1 MSFYDIKYTRKI
13 IKKYGGNMNNTDLTF
28 FTNEPERNLYD
39 RFAKILNR
47 NTQFFDVLVGY
58 FRASGFYLLQDAL
71 EKVEKTRILIGIN
84 TDKQIVNMYEEVQG
98 EIKEFSLSNKESI
111 TKYKKSLEIE
121 FEKSADTEKVE
132 NGVNKFVSLIKEGKL
147 EIRIYTKQPIHAKI
161 YVMRDYKDSPD
172 FGRVITG
179 SSNFSQSGLVN
190 NLEFNV
196 ELKNSA
202 DVQFALDKF
211 EELWRESVEI
221 NQECVDTIENKTWIK
236 SDITPYEMYVK
247 FLYEYFKEEI
257 NDDLIDSSKD
267 YSRFYPDGF
276 VPLQYQKDAVIQA
289 KRILEKHNG
298 IFISDVVGLGKTY
311 ICAMLGQELE
321 GRSLFL
327 CPPVLVDYWDRVL
340 SDFGVR
346 GYKVE
351 SEGKLD
357 KIIEEGSE
365 QYRYV
370 FVDESHRFR
379 NAETEQYKQL
389 HEICVGKKVVLISA
403 TPQNNYNTDIANQLY
418 LFQSKNKSTIVNA
431 RNLELFFDT
440 LRKKVRVFEKDTE
453 EYKQAIRETSE
464 EIRDKVLREVMI
476 RRTRTEIQKTYA
488 EDLKKQGLRFP
499 KVSDP
504 KKLIYKFSENT
515 EKVFETTIKTITE
528 LNYSRYKPLT
538 YVKESK
544 LQSSQKSLLVGQA
557 NMGGFM
563 KGILI
568 KRLESSKYAFEM
580 TLNRFIDSY
589 NEFISMY
596 RKNGV
601 VWVSKKYNVSELV
614 NNEDFEKLEQAAINE
629 DAFKFKAEDFDKSFI
644 NDLEKDLSLLQNL
657 KDIWNKIKI
666 DDKLEYF
673 INELKVNKN
682 LKNDKIIIFT
692 ESKETAEYLTRSIQD
707 RLNEKVILF
716 SGSMPDSIR
725 SLIRAN
731 FDPTYNR
738 YRQKN
743 EYRILV
749 TTDVLAEG
757 MNLHRSNVIINYDLP
772 WNPTK
777 IMQRVGRINR
787 VGTEHDAIYVY
798 NFFPT
803 SKSNEQMSL
812 EENIITKMQ
821 MFYDIL
827 GEDSKF
833 LTEDEEVS
841 THELFRRMTTIV
853 DDEDD
858 KINSE
863 LSYLKEIR
871 TIRDKDKELFEKI
884 RNYPKKIK
892 IGRKK
897 EDLEGLITFFR
908 KGYLKK
914 FYISNT
920 EETKE
925 VTFEQAIEYVKATKS
940 EQSKKVRSD
949 YYDLLKNNKLAFEI
963 SEKEEID
970 NDILSVNKKGTSNA
984 KNIIKILKE
993 CLKLDYKFTDIEIDK
1008 INKTITL
1015 LENGELPVRIVK
1027 DANKEIKKITGIN
1040 DIIKFYKEL
1049 EKMIP
1054 KVYYEQET
1062 KVETNIKKSSNKEK
1076 EIILS
1081 EYVF

>member
-1 MSFYDIKYTRKI
+1 
-13 IKKYGGNMNNTDLTF
+13 MNNNDLTF

-39 RFAKILNR
+39 RFSKILSR

-71 EKVEKTRILIGIN
+71 KNVEKTRILIGIN
-84 TDKQIVNMYEEVQG
+84 TDKQIVDMYEEAQG
-98 EIKEFSLSNKESI
+98 EIKEFNLSNKESI
-111 TKYKKSLEIE
+111 EEYKKSLELE
-121 FEKSADTEKVE
+121 FEKSDDTENVE
-132 NGVNKFVSLIKEGKL
+132 NGVNKFMSLLKEGKL
-147 EIRIYTKQPIHAKI
+147 EIRIYTKQQIHAKI
-161 YVMRDYKDSPD
+161 YIMRDYEDSPD

-211 EELWRESVEI
+211 EELWKESVEV
-221 NQECVDTIENKTWIK
+221 NQECINTIENKTWIK

-257 NDDLIDSSKD
+257 NDDLIDASKD
-267 YSRFYPDGF
+267 YTKYYPDGF
-276 VPLQYQKDAVIQA
+276 VPLQYQRDAVIQA
-289 KRILEKHNG
+289 KRIIEKHNG

-357 KIIEEGSE
+357 KIIEEGSG
-365 QYRYV
+365 QYKYV

-389 HEICVGKKVVLISA
+389 HEICVGKKVILISA

-440 LRKKVRVFEKDTE
+440 LRRKVKQYDKDTE

-476 RRTRTEIQKTYA
+476 RRTRTEIQKNYT
-488 EDLKKQGLRFP
+488 EDLKKQGLKFP
-499 KVSDP
+499 KVSNP
-504 KKLIYKFSENT
+504 QKLIYKFSEET
-515 EKVFETTIKTITE
+515 EKVFESTIKSITE
-528 LNYSRYKPLT
+528 LNYSRYRPLT
-538 YVKESK
+538 YVKEGK
-544 LQSSQKSLLVGQA
+544 LTATQKTLLTGQM

-563 KGILI
+563 KGILV

-580 TLNRFIDSY
+580 TLKRFIDSY
-589 NEFISMY
+589 NEFINMY
-596 RKNGV
+596 RENGV
-601 VWVSKKYNVSELV
+601 VWVSKKYNVSELLD
-614 NNEDFEKLEQAAINE
+614 NEEFEKLEQAAINE
-629 DAFKFKAEDFDKSFI
+629 EAFKFSAEDFDKNFI
-644 NDLEKDLSLLQNL
+644 IDLEKDLSILENL
-657 KDIWNKIKI
+657 KNIWNAIEL

-673 INELKVNKN
+673 IQELKNNKN
-682 LKNDKIIIFT
+682 LKHNKLIVFT
-692 ESKETAEYLTRSIQD
+692 ESKETAEYISRNIQE

-725 SLIRAN
+725 KSIRAN
-731 FDPTYNR
+731 FDPTYR
-738 YRQKN
+738 KERQEN

-787 VGTEHDAIYVY
+787 VGTEHDEIYVY

-803 SKSNEQMSL
+803 SESNEQMSL
-812 EENIITKMQ
+812 EENIITKIQ
-821 MFYDIL
+821 MFHDIL

-841 THELFRRMTTIV
+841 THELFRRMTTIAEED
-853 DDEDD
+853 DDE
-858 KINSE
+858 INSE
-863 LSYLKEIR
+863 LSYLKTIR
-871 TIRDKDKELFEKI
+871 DIRDKDKELFEKI
-884 RNYPKKIK
+884 KNYPKKIK
-892 IGRKK
+892 IGRNK
-897 EDLEGLITFFR
+897 DNLGSLLTFFR

-914 FYISNT
+914 FYISNE
-920 EETKE
+920 EETNE
-925 VTFEQAIEYVKATKS
+925 VTFEKAIEYVKATKS
-940 EQSKKVRSD
+940 EQSKKVKSN
-949 YYDLLKNNKLAFEI
+949 YYELLKQNKSAFEI
-963 SEKEEID
+963 SEKEELD

-993 CLKLDYKFTDIEIDK
+993 CLKLDSKFTDIEIEK
-1008 INKTITL
+1008 IHKTISL
-1015 LENGELPVRIVK
+1015 LENGELPIRIVK
-1027 DANKEIKKITGIN
+1027 EANKEIKKITGIN
-1040 DIIKFYKEL
+1040 DIMKFYKQL
-1049 EKMIP
+1049 EIMIP
-1054 KVYYEQET
+1054 KVYYEVET
-1062 KVETNIKKSSNKEK
+1062 KVETNNKKLKKKEK

-1081 EYVF
+1081 EYLF

>member
-1 MSFYDIKYTRKI
+1 MS
-13 IKKYGGNMNNTDLTF
+13 NNDLTF

-39 RFAKILNR
+39 RFSKILNR

-58 FRASGFYLLQDAL
+58 FRASGFYLMQDAL
-71 EKVEKTRILIGIN
+71 DKVEKTRILIGIN
-84 TDKQIVNMYEEVQG
+84 TDKQIVDMFEEAQG

-111 TKYKKSLEIE
+111 TEYKKELEKE
-121 FEKSADTEKVE
+121 FEKSEDTENVE
-132 NGVNKFVSLIKEGKL
+132 NGVNKFISLLKEGKL

-161 YVMRDYKDSPD
+161 YIMRDFKDSAD

-202 DVQFALDKF
+202 DVQFALEKF
-211 EELWRESVEI
+211 EELWEESVEV
-221 NQECVDTIENKTWIK
+221 NQECVDTIENKTWVK

-267 YSRFYPDGF
+267 SSRYYPDGF

-311 ICAMLGQELE
+311 ICAMLAQELE
-321 GRSLFL
+321 HKKLIL
-327 CPPVLVDYWDRVL
+327 CPPVLVDYWENVMFN
-340 SDFGVR
+340 FGVR
-346 GYKVE
+346 GVKVE
-351 SEGKLD
+351 SVGKLD
-357 KIIEEGSE
+357 KIIEDGTE
-365 QYRYV
+365 QYGYV

-379 NAETEQYKQL
+379 NAETEQYRQL
-389 HEICVGKKVVLISA
+389 HEICVGKKVILISA

-431 RNLELFFDT
+431 RNLELFFDN
-440 LRKKVRVFEKDTE
+440 LRKKVRTYEKDTE

-476 RRTRTEIQKTYA
+476 RRTRTEIQNTYA
-488 EDLKKQGLRFP
+488 DDLKKQGLKFP

-504 KKLIYKFSENT
+504 IKLIYEFSENA
-515 EKVFETTIKTITE
+515 EEVFETTIQKITE

-538 YVKESK
+538 YVKDNK
-544 LQSSQKSLLVGQA
+544 LQSSQRSLLVGQT

-563 KGILI
+563 KGILV

-589 NEFISMY
+589 NEFIKMY
-596 RKNGV
+596 KENGV
-601 VWVSKKYNVSELV
+601 VWISKKLNVAELLD
-614 NNEDFEKLEQAAINE
+614 NDDTEKLEQAVKNE
-629 DAFKFKAEDFDKSFI
+629 DAFKFNAEDFNKDFI
-644 NDLEKDLSLLQNL
+644 IDLEKDLAILQNL
-657 KDIWNKIKI
+657 KYIWDTVQT

-673 INELKVNKN
+673 IDELKNNKD
-682 LKNDKIIIFT
+682 LKHNKLIIFT
-692 ESKETAEYLTRSIQD
+692 ESKETAEYLTRSIEN
-707 RLNEKVILF
+707 RLNEKVIVF

-725 SLIRAN
+725 TSIRAN
-731 FDPTYNR
+731 FDPNYNKEK
-738 YRQKN
+738 QKN
-743 EYRILV
+743 DYRILV

-777 IMQRVGRINR
+777 VMQRVGRINR
-787 VGTEHDAIYVY
+787 VGTTHNEIFVY

-821 MFYDIL
+821 MFHDIL

-833 LTEDEEVS
+833 LTDDEEVS
-841 THELFRRMTTIV
+841 THELFKRMTTII
-853 DDEDD
+853 DDEDEE
-858 KINSE
+858 ISSE
-863 LSYLKEIR
+863 LSYLKAIR
-871 TIRDKDKELFEKI
+871 DIRDKDKELFEKI
-884 RNYPKKIK
+884 KNYPKKIK
-892 IGRKK
+892 IGRRK
-897 EDLEGLITFFR
+897 DNIDGLVTFFR

-914 FYISNT
+914 FYISSSGD
-920 EETKE
+920 TKE
-925 VTFEQAIEYVKATKS
+925 ITFEQAIDYIKATKS
-940 EQSKKVRSD
+940 EQGKKIKSD
-949 YYDLLKNNKLAFEI
+949 YYDLLKANKLAFEE
-963 SEKEEID
+963 SEKEENSNEITA
-970 NDILSVNKKGTSNA
+970 VNKKGTSNA
-984 KNIIKILKE
+984 KNIIKVLKE
-993 CLKLDYKFTDIEIDK
+993 CLKMETSFTDIEVDN
-1008 INKTITL
+1008 INKIINL

-1027 DANKEIKKITGIN
+1027 DGNKAIKKITGVN

-1049 EKMIP
+1049 ELMIP
-1054 KVYYEQET
+1054 KVYLEQET
-1062 KVETNIKKSSNKEK
+1062 KVEANKKKISKNER

-1081 EYVF
+1081 EYIF

>member
-1 MSFYDIKYTRKI
+1 MS
-13 IKKYGGNMNNTDLTF
+13 NNDLTF

-39 RFAKILNR
+39 RFGKILNK

-58 FRASGFYLLQDAL
+58 FRASGFYLMQDAL
-71 EKVEKTRILIGIN
+71 DKVEKTRILIGIN
-84 TDKQIVNMYEEVQG
+84 TDKQIVDMFEEAQG

-111 TKYKKSLEIE
+111 TEYKKELEKE
-121 FEKSADTEKVE
+121 FEKSEDTENVE
-132 NGVNKFVSLIKEGKL
+132 NGVNKFISLLKEGKL

-161 YVMRDYKDSPD
+161 YIMRDFKDSAD

-202 DVQFALDKF
+202 DVQFALEKF
-211 EELWRESVEI
+211 EELWKESVEV
-221 NQECVDTIENKTWIK
+221 NQECVDTIENKTWVK

-267 YSRFYPDGF
+267 SSRYYPDGF

-311 ICAMLGQELE
+311 ICAMLAQELE
-321 GRSLFL
+321 HKKLIL
-327 CPPVLVDYWDRVL
+327 CPPVLVDYWENVMFN
-340 SDFGVR
+340 FGVR
-346 GYKVE
+346 GVKVE
-351 SEGKLD
+351 SVGKLD
-357 KIIEEGSE
+357 KIIEDGTE
-365 QYRYV
+365 QYGYV

-379 NAETEQYKQL
+379 NAETEQYRQL
-389 HEICVGKKVVLISA
+389 HEICVGKKVILISA

-431 RNLELFFDT
+431 RNLELFFDN
-440 LRKKVRVFEKDTE
+440 LRKKVRTYEKDTE

-476 RRTRTEIQKTYA
+476 RRTRTEIQNTYA
-488 EDLKKQGLRFP
+488 DDLKKQGLKFP

-504 KKLIYKFSENT
+504 IKLIYEFSENA
-515 EKVFETTIKTITE
+515 EEVFETTIQKITE

-538 YVKESK
+538 YVKDNK
-544 LQSSQKSLLVGQA
+544 LQSSQRSLLVGQT

-563 KGILI
+563 KGILV

-589 NEFISMY
+589 NEFIKMY
-596 RKNGV
+596 KENGV
-601 VWVSKKYNVSELV
+601 VWISKKLNVAELLD
-614 NNEDFEKLEQAAINE
+614 NDDTEKLEQAVKNE
-629 DAFKFKAEDFDKSFI
+629 DAFKFNAEDFNKDFI
-644 NDLEKDLSLLQNL
+644 IDLEKDLAILQNL
-657 KDIWNKIKI
+657 KYIWDTVQT

-673 INELKVNKN
+673 IEELKNNKD
-682 LKNDKIIIFT
+682 LKHNKLIIFT
-692 ESKETAEYLTRSIQD
+692 ESKETAEYLTKSIES
-707 RLNEKVILF
+707 RLNEKVIVF

-725 SLIRAN
+725 TSIRAN
-731 FDPTYNR
+731 FDPNYNKEK
-738 YRQKN
+738 QKN
-743 EYRILV
+743 DYRILV

-787 VGTEHDAIYVY
+787 VGTAHNKIFVY

-821 MFYDIL
+821 MFHDIL

-833 LTEDEEVS
+833 LTDDEEVS
-841 THELFRRMTTIV
+841 THELFKRMTTII
-853 DDEDD
+853 DDEDEE
-858 KINSE
+858 ISSE
-863 LSYLKEIR
+863 LSYLKAIR
-871 TIRDKDKELFEKI
+871 DIRDKDKELFEKI
-884 RNYPKKIK
+884 KNYPKKIK
-892 IGRKK
+892 IGRTK
-897 EDLEGLITFFR
+897 ENVDGLITFFR

-914 FYISNT
+914 FYIST
-920 EETKE
+920 SEETKE
-925 VTFEQAIEYVKATKS
+925 ITFEQAIDYVKTVKS
-940 EQSKKVRSD
+940 EQGKKVKSD
-949 YYDLLKNNKLAFEI
+949 YYNLLKANKLAFDE
-963 SEKEEID
+963 SQKED
-970 NDILSVNKKGTSNA
+970 NNNEVTSINKKGSSNA
-984 KNIIKILKE
+984 KNIIKVLKE
-993 CLKLDYKFTDIEIDK
+993 CLKMETNFTDIELDN
-1008 INKTITL
+1008 INKIINL

-1027 DANKEIKKITGIN
+1027 DGNKAIKKITGVT

-1049 EKMIP
+1049 ELMIP
-1054 KVYYEQET
+1054 KVYIEQET
-1062 KVETNIKKSSNKEK
+1062 KVEANNKKISKNER

-1081 EYVF
+1081 EYIF

>member
-1 MSFYDIKYTRKI
+1 
-13 IKKYGGNMNNTDLTF
+13 MNNNDLTF

-39 RFAKILNR
+39 RFSKILSR

-71 EKVEKTRILIGIN
+71 KNVEKTRILIGIN
-84 TDKQIVNMYEEVQG
+84 TDKQIVDMYEEAQG
-98 EIKEFSLSNKESI
+98 EIKEFNLSNKESI
-111 TKYKKSLEIE
+111 EEYKKSLELE
-121 FEKSADTEKVE
+121 FEKSDDTENVE
-132 NGVNKFVSLIKEGKL
+132 NGVNKFMSLLKEGKL
-147 EIRIYTKQPIHAKI
+147 EIRIYTKQQIHAKI
-161 YVMRDYKDSPD
+161 YIMRDYEDSPD

-211 EELWRESVEI
+211 EELWKESVEV
-221 NQECVDTIENKTWIK
+221 NQECINTIENKTWIK

-257 NDDLIDSSKD
+257 NDDLIDASKD
-267 YSRFYPDGF
+267 YTKYYPDGF
-276 VPLQYQKDAVIQA
+276 VPLQYQRDAVIQA
-289 KRILEKHNG
+289 KRIIEKHNG

-357 KIIEEGSE
+357 KIIEEGSG
-365 QYRYV
+365 QYKYV

-389 HEICVGKKVVLISA
+389 HEICVGKKVILISA

-440 LRKKVRVFEKDTE
+440 LRRKVKQYDKDTD

-476 RRTRTEIQKTYA
+476 RRTRTEIQKNYT
-488 EDLKKQGLRFP
+488 EDLKKQGLKFP
-499 KVSDP
+499 KVSNP
-504 KKLIYKFSENT
+504 QKLIYKFSEET
-515 EKVFETTIKTITE
+515 EKVFESTIKSITE
-528 LNYSRYKPLT
+528 LNYSRYRPLT
-538 YVKESK
+538 YVKEGK
-544 LQSSQKSLLVGQA
+544 LTATQKTLLTGQM

-563 KGILI
+563 KGILV

-580 TLNRFIDSY
+580 TLKRFIDSY
-589 NEFISMY
+589 NEFINMY
-596 RKNGV
+596 RENGV
-601 VWVSKKYNVSELV
+601 VWVSKKYNVSELLD
-614 NNEDFEKLEQAAINE
+614 NEEFEKLEQAAINE
-629 DAFKFKAEDFDKSFI
+629 EAFKFSTEDFDKNFI
-644 NDLEKDLSLLQNL
+644 IDLEKDLSILENL
-657 KDIWNKIKI
+657 KNIWNAIEL

-673 INELKVNKN
+673 IQELKNNKN
-682 LKNDKIIIFT
+682 LKHNKLIVFT
-692 ESKETAEYLTRSIQD
+692 ESKETAEYISRNIQE

-725 SLIRAN
+725 KSIRAN
-731 FDPTYNR
+731 FDPTYR
-738 YRQKN
+738 KERQEN
-743 EYRILV
+743 EYRVLV

-787 VGTEHDAIYVY
+787 VGTEHDEIYVY

-803 SKSNEQMSL
+803 SESNEQMSL
-812 EENIITKMQ
+812 EENIITKIQ
-821 MFYDIL
+821 MFHDIL

-841 THELFRRMTTIV
+841 THELFRRMTTIAEED
-853 DDEDD
+853 DDE
-858 KINSE
+858 INSE
-863 LSYLKEIR
+863 LSYLKTIR
-871 TIRDKDKELFEKI
+871 DIRDKDKELFEKI
-884 RNYPKKIK
+884 KNYPKKIK
-892 IGRKK
+892 IGRNK
-897 EDLEGLITFFR
+897 DNLGSLLTFFR

-914 FYISNT
+914 FYISNE
-920 EETKE
+920 EETNE
-925 VTFEQAIEYVKATKS
+925 VTFEKAIEYVKATKS
-940 EQSKKVRSD
+940 EQSKKVKSN
-949 YYDLLKNNKLAFEI
+949 YYELLKQNKSAFEI
-963 SEKEEID
+963 SEKEELD

-993 CLKLDYKFTDIEIDK
+993 CLKLDSKFTDIEIEK
-1008 INKTITL
+1008 IHKTISL
-1015 LENGELPVRIVK
+1015 LENGELPIRIVK
-1027 DANKEIKKITGIN
+1027 EANKEIKKITGIN
-1040 DIIKFYKEL
+1040 DIMKFYKQL
-1049 EKMIP
+1049 EIMIP
-1054 KVYYEQET
+1054 KVYYEVET
-1062 KVETNIKKSSNKEK
+1062 KVETNNKKLKKKEK

-1081 EYVF
+1081 EYLF

>member
-1 MSFYDIKYTRKI
+1 MS
-13 IKKYGGNMNNTDLTF
+13 NNDLTF

-39 RFAKILNR
+39 RFGKILNK

-58 FRASGFYLLQDAL
+58 FRASGFYLMQDAL
-71 EKVEKTRILIGIN
+71 DKVEKTRILIGIN
-84 TDKQIVNMYEEVQG
+84 TDKQIVDMFEEAQG

-111 TKYKKSLEIE
+111 TEYKKELEKE
-121 FEKSADTEKVE
+121 FEKSEDTENVE
-132 NGVNKFVSLIKEGKL
+132 NGVNKFISLLKEGKL

-161 YVMRDYKDSPD
+161 YIMRDFKDSPD

-202 DVQFALDKF
+202 DVQFALEKF
-211 EELWRESVEI
+211 EDLWKESVEV
-221 NQECVDTIENKTWIK
+221 NQECVDTIENKTWVK

-257 NDDLIDSSKD
+257 NDDLIDDTKNSSK
-267 YSRFYPDGF
+267 YYPDGF

-311 ICAMLGQELE
+311 ICAMLAQELDHKK
-321 GRSLFL
+321 LIL
-327 CPPVLVDYWDRVL
+327 CPPVLVDYWENVMFN
-340 SDFGVR
+340 FGVR
-346 GYKVE
+346 GVKVE
-351 SEGKLD
+351 SVGKLD
-357 KIIEEGSE
+357 KIIENGTE
-365 QYRYV
+365 QYAYV

-379 NAETEQYKQL
+379 NAETEQYRQL
-389 HEICVGKKVVLISA
+389 HEICVGKKVILISA

-440 LRKKVRVFEKDTE
+440 LRKKVRLYEKDTE

-464 EIRDKVLREVMI
+464 EIRDRVLREIMI

-488 EDLKKQGLRFP
+488 DDLKKQGLKFP

-504 KKLIYKFSENT
+504 IKLIYEFSENA
-515 EKVFETTIKTITE
+515 EEVFETTIQKITE

-538 YVKESK
+538 YVKEGK
-544 LQSSQKSLLVGQA
+544 LQSSQRSLLTGQT

-563 KGILI
+563 KGILV

-589 NEFISMY
+589 NEFIKMY
-596 RKNGV
+596 KENGV
-601 VWVSKKYNVSELV
+601 VWISKKLNVAELLD
-614 NNEDFEKLEQAAINE
+614 NDDTEKLEQAVKNE
-629 DAFKFKAEDFDKSFI
+629 DAFKFNAEDFNKDFI
-644 NDLEKDLSLLQNL
+644 IDLEKDLAILQNL
-657 KDIWNKIKI
+657 KYIWDTVET

-673 INELKVNKN
+673 IDELKNNKD
-682 LKNDKIIIFT
+682 LKHNKLIIFT
-692 ESKETAEYLTRSIQD
+692 ESKETAEYLSKNIED
-707 RLNEKVILF
+707 RLDEKVIVF

-725 SLIRAN
+725 TSIRAN
-731 FDPTYNR
+731 FDPNYNKDK
-738 YRQKN
+738 QKN
-743 EYRILV
+743 DYRILV

-787 VGTEHDAIYVY
+787 VGTAHNEIYVY

-821 MFYDIL
+821 MFHDML

-833 LTEDEEVS
+833 LTDDEEVS
-841 THELFRRMTTIV
+841 THELFRRMTTII
-853 DDEDD
+853 DDEDEE
-858 KINSE
+858 ISSE
-863 LSYLKEIR
+863 LSYLK
-871 TIRDKDKELFEKI
+871 TIRDIRDNDKELFEKI
-884 RNYPKKIK
+884 KNYPKKIK

-897 EDLEGLITFFR
+897 DDINGLVTFFR

-914 FYISNT
+914 FYISKDKDTN
-920 EETKE
+920 EI
-925 VTFEQAIEYVKATKS
+925 TFEQAIEFVKATKS
-940 EQSKKVRSD
+940 EQGKKVKSD
-949 YYDLLKNNKLAFEI
+949 YYDLLKANKAAFEE
-963 SEKEEID
+963 SEKEDNNNEITA
-970 NDILSVNKKGTSNA
+970 VNKKGSSNA
-984 KNIIKILKE
+984 KNIIKVLKE
-993 CLKLDYKFTDIEIDK
+993 CLKMESSFTDIEVDN
-1008 INKTITL
+1008 INKIINL

-1027 DANKEIKKITGIN
+1027 DGNKAIKKITGVK

-1049 EKMIP
+1049 ELMIP
-1054 KVYYEQET
+1054 RVYLEQET
-1062 KVETNIKKSSNKEK
+1062 KVEVNNKKISKNER

-1081 EYVF
+1081 EYIF

>member
-1 MSFYDIKYTRKI
+1 MS
-13 IKKYGGNMNNTDLTF
+13 NNDLTF
-28 FTNEPERNLYD
+28 FTNEPERNLYE
-39 RFAKILNR
+39 RFNKILNR

-58 FRASGFYLLQDAL
+58 FRASGFYLMQDAL

-84 TDKQIVNMYEEVQG
+84 TDKKIVDMFEATQD
-98 EIKEFSLSNKESI
+98 EIKQLSLSNKESI
-111 TKYKKSLEIE
+111 SEYKKELEKE
-121 FEKSADTEKVE
+121 FEKSEDTEEVE
-132 NGVNKFVSLIKEGKL
+132 NGVNKFVSLLKDGKL

-161 YVMRDYKDSPD
+161 YIMRDFKDSPD
-172 FGRVITG
+172 LGRVITG
-179 SSNFSQSGLVN
+179 SSNFSQAGLVN

-202 DVQFALDKF
+202 DVQFALEKF
-211 EELWRESVEI
+211 EELWKESVEI

-236 SDITPYEMYVK
+236 SDITPYELYVK

-257 NDDLIDSSKD
+257 NDDLIDSTKDSSK
-267 YSRFYPDGF
+267 FYPDGF
-276 VPLQYQKDAVIQA
+276 VPLQYQRDAVIQA

-298 IFISDVVGLGKTY
+298 VFISDVVGLGKTY
-311 ICAMLGQELE
+311 MCAMLAQELD

-327 CPPVLVDYWDRVL
+327 CPPVLIDYWDRVL

-379 NAETEQYKQL
+379 NAETEQYRQL
-389 HEICVGKKVVLISA
+389 HEICVGKRVILISA
-403 TPQNNYNTDIANQLY
+403 TPQNNYTTDIANQLY
-418 LFQSKNKSTIVNA
+418 LFQSKNRSTIVNT

-440 LRKKVRVFEKDTE
+440 LRKKVRSCEKDSD
-453 EYKQAIRETSE
+453 EYKKAVRYASE

-488 EDLKKQGLRFP
+488 DDLKKQGLEFP

-504 KKLIYKFSENT
+504 IKLIYEFSENT
-515 EKVFETTIKTITE
+515 ESVFEETIQKITE

-538 YVKESK
+538 YVKENK
-544 LQSSQKSLLVGQA
+544 LKSSEKSLLVGQA

-563 KGILI
+563 KGILV

-580 TLNRFIDSY
+580 TLSRFIDSY
-589 NEFISMY
+589 NEFIRMY
-596 RKNGV
+596 KEKGV
-601 VWVSKKYNVSELV
+601 VWISKKLNIIELLD
-614 NNEDFEKLEQAAINE
+614 NEEFEKLDRALKNE
-629 DAFKFKAEDFDKSFI
+629 DVFKFKAEDFNNEFI
-644 NDLEKDLSLLQNL
+644 IDLEKDLKILQNL
-657 KDIWNKIKI
+657 KDIWKTIEI

-673 INELKVNKN
+673 LKELKNNKN
-682 LKNDKIIIFT
+682 LKNNKLIIFT
-692 ESKETAEYLTRSIQD
+692 ESKETAEYLTDSIQR
-707 RLNEKVILF
+707 RLNEKVLMFNGTI
-716 SGSMPDSIR
+716 PDSVR
-725 SLIRAN
+725 NSIRAN
-731 FDPTYNR
+731 FDQNYNKDI
-738 YRQKN
+738 QKN

-787 VGTEHDAIYVY
+787 VGTKHSEIFVY

-812 EENIITKMQ
+812 EENIINKMQ
-821 MFYDIL
+821 MFHDIL

-833 LTEDEEVS
+833 LTENEEVS
-841 THELFRRMTTIV
+841 THELFKRMTTINNDDDGEV
-853 DDEDD
+853 D
-858 KINSE
+858 SE
-863 LSYLKEIR
+863 LSYLKIIR
-871 TIRDKDKELFEKI
+871 DIRDKNRELFDKI
-884 RNYPKKIK
+884 KNYPKKIK

-897 EDLEGLITFFR
+897 ENINGLITFFR

-914 FYISNT
+914 FYIANSDG
-920 EETKE
+920 TKE
-925 VTFEQAIEYVKATKS
+925 ITFEQAIEYIEATKS
-940 EQSKKVRSD
+940 DQSKKVKSD
-949 YYDLLKNNKLAFEI
+949 YYNLLQLNKAAFEKA
-963 SEKEEID
+963 EKEENSSEVI
-970 NDILSVNKKGTSNA
+970 SVNKKGTSNA
-984 KNIIKILKE
+984 KNIIKVLKE
-993 CLKLDYKFTDIEIDK
+993 CLKMDYKFTDMEIDN
-1008 INKTITL
+1008 INRIINL
-1015 LENGELPVRIVK
+1015 LENGELPIKIVK
-1027 DANKEIKKITGIN
+1027 EGNKAIKKIKGIN
-1040 DIIKFYKEL
+1040 DIAKFYKEL
-1049 EKMIP
+1049 EIMIP
-1054 KVYYEQET
+1054 KVYLEQET
-1062 KVETNIKKSSNKEK
+1062 KVEINKKKASKNEK

-1081 EYVF
+1081 EYIF

>member
-1 MSFYDIKYTRKI
+1 
-13 IKKYGGNMNNTDLTF
+13 MNNNDLTF

-39 RFAKILNR
+39 RFSKILSR

-71 EKVEKTRILIGIN
+71 KNVEKTRILIGIN
-84 TDKQIVNMYEEVQG
+84 TDKQIVDMYEEAQG
-98 EIKEFSLSNKESI
+98 EIKEFNLSNKESI
-111 TKYKKSLEIE
+111 EEYKKSLELE
-121 FEKSADTEKVE
+121 FEKSDDTENVE
-132 NGVNKFVSLIKEGKL
+132 NGVNKFMSLLKEGKL
-147 EIRIYTKQPIHAKI
+147 EIRIYTKQQIHAKI
-161 YVMRDYKDSPD
+161 YIMRDYEDSPD

-211 EELWRESVEI
+211 EELWKESVEV
-221 NQECVDTIENKTWIK
+221 NQECINTIENKTWIK

-257 NDDLIDSSKD
+257 NDDLIDASKD
-267 YSRFYPDGF
+267 YTKYYPDGF
-276 VPLQYQKDAVIQA
+276 VPLQYQRDAVIQA
-289 KRILEKHNG
+289 KRIIEKHNG

-357 KIIEEGSE
+357 KIIEEGSG
-365 QYRYV
+365 QYKYV

-389 HEICVGKKVVLISA
+389 HEICVGKKVILISA

-440 LRKKVRVFEKDTE
+440 LRRKVKQYDKDTD

-476 RRTRTEIQKTYA
+476 RRTRTEIQKNYT
-488 EDLKKQGLRFP
+488 EDLKKQGLKFP
-499 KVSDP
+499 KVSNP
-504 KKLIYKFSENT
+504 QKLIYKFSEET
-515 EKVFETTIKTITE
+515 EKVFESTIKSITE
-528 LNYSRYKPLT
+528 LNYSRYRPLT
-538 YVKESK
+538 YVKEGK
-544 LQSSQKSLLVGQA
+544 LTATQKTLLTGQM

-563 KGILI
+563 KGILV

-580 TLNRFIDSY
+580 TLKRFIDSY
-589 NEFISMY
+589 NEFINMY
-596 RKNGV
+596 RENGV
-601 VWVSKKYNVSELV
+601 VWVSKKYNVSELLD
-614 NNEDFEKLEQAAINE
+614 NEEFEKLEQAAINE
-629 DAFKFKAEDFDKSFI
+629 EAFKFSAEDFDKNFI
-644 NDLEKDLSLLQNL
+644 IDLEKDLSILENL
-657 KDIWNKIKI
+657 KNIWNAIEL

-673 INELKVNKN
+673 IQELKNNKN
-682 LKNDKIIIFT
+682 LKHNKLIVFT
-692 ESKETAEYLTRSIQD
+692 ESKETAEYISRNIQE

-725 SLIRAN
+725 KSIRAN
-731 FDPTYNR
+731 FDPTYR
-738 YRQKN
+738 KERQEN
-743 EYRILV
+743 EYRVLV

-787 VGTEHDAIYVY
+787 VGTEHDEIYVY

-803 SKSNEQMSL
+803 SESNEQMSL
-812 EENIITKMQ
+812 EENIITKIQ
-821 MFYDIL
+821 MFHDIL

-841 THELFRRMTTIV
+841 THELFRRMTTIAEED
-853 DDEDD
+853 DDE
-858 KINSE
+858 INSE
-863 LSYLKEIR
+863 LSYLKTIR
-871 TIRDKDKELFEKI
+871 DIRDKDKELFEKI
-884 RNYPKKIK
+884 KNYPKKIK
-892 IGRKK
+892 IGRNK
-897 EDLEGLITFFR
+897 DNLGSLLTFFR

-914 FYISNT
+914 FYISNE
-920 EETKE
+920 EETNE
-925 VTFEQAIEYVKATKS
+925 VTFEKAIEYVKATKS
-940 EQSKKVRSD
+940 EQSKKVKSN
-949 YYDLLKNNKLAFEI
+949 YYELLKQNKSAFEI
-963 SEKEEID
+963 SEKEELD

-993 CLKLDYKFTDIEIDK
+993 CLKLDSKFTDIEIEK
-1008 INKTITL
+1008 IHKTISL
-1015 LENGELPVRIVK
+1015 LENGELPIRIVK
-1027 DANKEIKKITGIN
+1027 EANKEIKKITGIN
-1040 DIIKFYKEL
+1040 DIMKFYKQL
-1049 EKMIP
+1049 EIMIP
-1054 KVYYEQET
+1054 KVYYEVET
-1062 KVETNIKKSSNKEK
+1062 KVETNNKKLKKKEK

-1081 EYVF
+1081 EYLF

>member
-1 MSFYDIKYTRKI
+1 M
-13 IKKYGGNMNNTDLTF
+13 GNNDLTF

-39 RFAKILNR
+39 RFSKILNK

-58 FRASGFYLLQDAL
+58 FRASGFYLMQEAL
-71 EKVEKTRILIGIN
+71 DKVEKTRILIGIN
-84 TDKQIVNMYEEVQG
+84 TDKQIIDMYEETQG

-111 TKYKKSLEIE
+111 TEYKKELEQE
-121 FEKSADTEKVE
+121 FEKSEDTENVE
-132 NGVNKFVSLIKEGKL
+132 KGVNKFISLLKEGKL

-161 YVMRDYKDSPD
+161 YIMRDFKDSPD

-202 DVQFALDKF
+202 DVQFALEKF
-211 EELWRESVEI
+211 EELWKESVEV
-221 NQECVDTIENKTWIK
+221 NQECVDTIENKTWVK

-257 NDDLIDSSKD
+257 NDDLIDSTKD
-267 YSRFYPDGF
+267 SSRYYPDGF

-311 ICAMLGQELE
+311 ICAMLAQELDHKK
-321 GRSLFL
+321 LIL
-327 CPPVLVDYWDRVL
+327 CPPVLVDYWENVMFN
-340 SDFGVR
+340 FGVR
-346 GYKVE
+346 GVKVE
-351 SEGKLD
+351 SVGKLD
-357 KIIEEGSE
+357 KIIENGTE
-365 QYRYV
+365 QYGYI

-379 NAETEQYKQL
+379 NAETEQYRQL
-389 HEICVGKKVVLISA
+389 HQICVGKKVILISA

-440 LRKKVRVFEKDTE
+440 LRKKVRDFEKNTD

-488 EDLKKQGLRFP
+488 DDLKKQGLKFP
-499 KVSDP
+499 KVSNP
-504 KKLIYKFSENT
+504 IKLIYEFSENT
-515 EKVFETTIKTITE
+515 EEVFETTIQKITE
-528 LNYSRYKPLT
+528 MNYSRYKPLT
-538 YVKESK
+538 YVKENK
-544 LQSSQKSLLVGQA
+544 LLPSQKSLLTGQT

-563 KGILI
+563 KGILV

-580 TLNRFIDSY
+580 TLNRFIESY
-589 NEFISMY
+589 DEFIKMY
-596 RKNGV
+596 KEKGV
-601 VWVSKKYNVSELV
+601 IWISKKLNVTELLD
-614 NNEDFEKLEQAAINE
+614 NDDLERLEEAVKNE
-629 DAFKFKAEDFDKSFI
+629 DAFKFNVEDFNKDFI
-644 NDLEKDLSLLQNL
+644 IDLEKDLAILQNL
-657 KDIWNKIKI
+657 KDIWNTVKT
-666 DDKLEYF
+666 DDKLEFF
-673 INELKVNKN
+673 INELKNNKD
-682 LKNDKIIIFT
+682 LKRNKLIIFT
-692 ESKETAEYLTRSIQD
+692 ESKETAEYLTENIQN
-707 RLNEKVILF
+707 RLNEKVLVF

-725 SLIRAN
+725 NSIRAN
-731 FDPTYNR
+731 FDPNYKKDK
-738 YRQKN
+738 QKN
-743 EYRILV
+743 DYRILV

-787 VGTEHDAIYVY
+787 VGTIYDEIYVY

-821 MFYDIL
+821 MFHDIL

-833 LTEDEEVS
+833 LTDEEEVS
-841 THELFRRMTTIV
+841 THELFKRMTTIV
-853 DDEDD
+853 DEEDEE
-858 KINSE
+858 ISSE
-863 LSYLKEIR
+863 LSYLKKIR
-871 TIRDKDKELFEKI
+871 DIRDKDKELFDKI
-884 RNYPKKIK
+884 KNYPRKIK
-892 IGRKK
+892 IGRSNDKI
-897 EDLEGLITFFR
+897 EGLITFFR

-914 FYISNT
+914 FYISKD

-925 VTFEQAIEYVKATKS
+925 ITFEQAIEYVEAMKS
-940 EQSKKVRSD
+940 EHGKKVKSD
-949 YYDLLKNNKLAFEI
+949 YYDLLKLNKMAFEE
-963 SEKEEID
+963 SEKQENNNEITV
-970 NDILSVNKKGTSNA
+970 VNKKGKSNA
-984 KNIIKILKE
+984 KNIIKVLKE
-993 CLKLDYKFTDIEIDK
+993 CLKTESSFTDIEIDN
-1008 INKTITL
+1008 INKYINL
-1015 LENGELPVRIVK
+1015 LENGELPDSILK
-1027 DANKEIKKITGIN
+1027 NGNKAIKRITGPK
-1040 DIIKFYKEL
+1040 DIVKFYKEF
-1049 EKMIP
+1049 ETMIP
-1054 KVYYEQET
+1054 KVYIEEET
-1062 KVETNIKKSSNKEK
+1062 KVETNNKKIGKNQK

-1081 EYVF
+1081 EYIF

>member
-1 MSFYDIKYTRKI
+1 
-13 IKKYGGNMNNTDLTF
+13 MNNDLTF

-39 RFAKILNR
+39 RFGKILNK

-84 TDKQIVNMYEEVQG
+84 TDKQIVDMYEEAQG
-98 EIKEFSLSNKESI
+98 QIKEFNISNREAIKE
-111 TKYKKSLEIE
+111 YQKSLEKE
-121 FEKSADTEKVE
+121 FEKSEDTENVE
-132 NGVNKFVSLIKEGKL
+132 DGVNKFISLLKEGKL

-161 YVMRDYKDSPD
+161 YIMRDYKDSPD

-202 DVQFALDKF
+202 DVQFALEKF
-211 EELWRESVEI
+211 EELWKESVEV
-221 NQECVDTIENKTWIK
+221 NQECVDTIENKTWVK

-257 NDDLIDSSKD
+257 NDDLIDSGRD

-289 KRILEKHNG
+289 KRIIEKHNG

-357 KIIEEGSE
+357 KIIEEGSD

-389 HEICVGKKVVLISA
+389 HEICVGKKVILISA

-440 LRKKVRVFEKDTE
+440 LRKKVKAFDKNTD
-453 EYKQAIRETSE
+453 EYKEAMRENSE

-476 RRTRTEIQKTYA
+476 RRTRTEIQKTYTD
-488 EDLKKQGLRFP
+488 DLKKQGLKFP

-504 KKLIYKFSENT
+504 KKLIYKFSE
-515 EKVFETTIKTITE
+515 EAESVFEKTIQTITE

-538 YVKESK
+538 YVKENK
-544 LQSSQKSLLVGQA
+544 LQSSQKSLLVGQS

-563 KGILI
+563 KGILV

-580 TLNRFIDSY
+580 TLNRFINSY
-589 NEFISMY
+589 KEFINMY

-601 VWVSKKYNVSELV
+601 VWVSKKYNVAELLD
-614 NNEDFEKLEQAAINE
+614 NEDFERLEQATINE
-629 DAFKFKAEDFDKSFI
+629 EAFKFQAEDFDKSFI
-644 NDLEKDLSLLQNL
+644 IDLEKDLAVLENL
-657 KDIWNKIKI
+657 KNIWSSVSS

-673 INELKVNKN
+673 IKELKENKN
-682 LKNDKIIIFT
+682 LKDNKLIIFT
-692 ESKETAEYLTRSIQD
+692 ESKETAEYLTNNIQN

-725 SLIRAN
+725 NSIRAN
-731 FDPTYNR
+731 FDPNYNKD
-738 YRQKN
+738 RQQN

-787 VGTEHDAIYVY
+787 VGSQYDEIFVY

-821 MFYDIL
+821 MFHDIL

-841 THELFRRMTTIV
+841 THELFRRMTTIIE
-853 DDEDD
+853 DEDNE
-858 KINSE
+858 INSE
-863 LSYLKEIR
+863 LSYLKVIR
-871 TIRDKDKELFEKI
+871 DIRDKDKELFDKI
-884 RNYPKKIK
+884 KNYPKKIK

-897 EDLEGLITFFR
+897 DDLNGLITFFR

-914 FYISNT
+914 FYITNS

-925 VTFEQAIEYVKATKS
+925 ITFEQAIEYVKAIKS
-940 EQSKKVRSD
+940 EQSKKVKSD
-949 YYDLLKNNKLAFEI
+949 YYDLLKHNKVAFEN
-963 SEKEEID
+963 SEKED
-970 NDILSVNKKGTSNA
+970 SDSDILSVNKKGTSNA
-984 KNIIKILKE
+984 KNIIKVLKE
-993 CLKLDYKFTDIEIDK
+993 CLKLDSKFTDIEIDK
-1008 INKTITL
+1008 INKTISL

-1040 DIIKFYKEL
+1040 DIAKFFKEL

-1054 KVYYEQET
+1054 KVYFEQES
-1062 KVETNIKKSSNKEK
+1062 KVETNSKKLSKKER

>member
-1 MSFYDIKYTRKI
+1 MS
-13 IKKYGGNMNNTDLTF
+13 NNDLTF

-39 RFAKILNR
+39 RFSKILNR

-58 FRASGFYLLQDAL
+58 FRASGFYLMQDAL
-71 EKVEKTRILIGIN
+71 DKVEKTRILIGIN
-84 TDKQIVNMYEEVQG
+84 TDKQIVDMFEETQG

-111 TKYKKSLEIE
+111 TEYKKELEKE
-121 FEKSADTEKVE
+121 FEKSEDTENVE
-132 NGVNKFVSLIKEGKL
+132 NGVNKFISLLKEGKL

-161 YVMRDYKDSPD
+161 YIMRDFKDSAD

-202 DVQFALDKF
+202 DVQFALEKF
-211 EELWRESVEI
+211 EELWKESVEV
-221 NQECVDTIENKTWIK
+221 NQECVDTIENKTWVK

-267 YSRFYPDGF
+267 SSRYYPDGF

-311 ICAMLGQELE
+311 ICAMLAQELDHKK
-321 GRSLFL
+321 LIL
-327 CPPVLVDYWDRVL
+327 CPPVLVDYWENVMFN
-340 SDFGVR
+340 FGVR
-346 GYKVE
+346 GVKVE
-351 SEGKLD
+351 SVGKLD
-357 KIIEEGSE
+357 KIIEDGTE
-365 QYRYV
+365 QYGYV

-379 NAETEQYKQL
+379 NAETEQYRQL
-389 HEICVGKKVVLISA
+389 HEICVGKKVILISA

-431 RNLELFFDT
+431 RNLELFFDN
-440 LRKKVRVFEKDTE
+440 LRKKVRTFEKDTE

-476 RRTRTEIQKTYA
+476 RRTRTEIQNTYA
-488 EDLKKQGLRFP
+488 DDLKKQGLKFP

-504 KKLIYKFSENT
+504 IKLIYEFSENA
-515 EKVFETTIKTITE
+515 EEVFETTIQKITE

-538 YVKESK
+538 YVKDNK
-544 LQSSQKSLLVGQA
+544 LQSSQRSLLVGQT

-563 KGILI
+563 KGILV

-589 NEFISMY
+589 NEFIKMY
-596 RKNGV
+596 KENGV
-601 VWVSKKYNVSELV
+601 VWISKKLNVAELLD
-614 NNEDFEKLEQAAINE
+614 NDDTEKLEKAVKNE
-629 DAFKFKAEDFDKSFI
+629 DAFKFNAEDFNKDFI
-644 NDLEKDLSLLQNL
+644 IDLEKDLAILQNL
-657 KDIWNKIKI
+657 KYIWDTVQT

-673 INELKVNKN
+673 IDELKNNKD
-682 LKNDKIIIFT
+682 LKHNKLIIFT
-692 ESKETAEYLTRSIQD
+692 ESKETAEYLTGSIEN
-707 RLNEKVILF
+707 RLNEKVIVF

-725 SLIRAN
+725 TSIRAN
-731 FDPTYNR
+731 FDPNYNKEK
-738 YRQKN
+738 QKN
-743 EYRILV
+743 DYRILV

-787 VGTEHDAIYVY
+787 VGTAHNEIFVY

-821 MFYDIL
+821 MFHDIL

-833 LTEDEEVS
+833 LTDDEEVS
-841 THELFRRMTTIV
+841 THELFKRMTTII
-853 DDEDD
+853 DDEDEE
-858 KINSE
+858 ISSE
-863 LSYLKEIR
+863 LSYLKAIR
-871 TIRDKDKELFEKI
+871 DIRDKDKELFEKI
-884 RNYPKKIK
+884 KSYPKKIK
-892 IGRKK
+892 IGRRK
-897 EDLEGLITFFR
+897 DDIDGLVTFFR

-914 FYISNT
+914 FYISSSGN
-920 EETKE
+920 TKE
-925 VTFEQAIEYVKATKS
+925 ITFEQAIDYVKATKS
-940 EQSKKVRSD
+940 EQGKKVKSD
-949 YYDLLKNNKLAFEI
+949 YYDLLKANKLAFEE
-963 SEKEEID
+963 SEKEDNNNEITA
-970 NDILSVNKKGTSNA
+970 VNKKGSSNA
-984 KNIIKILKE
+984 KNIIKVLKE
-993 CLKLDYKFTDIEIDK
+993 CLKMETNFTDIEVDN
-1008 INKTITL
+1008 INKIINL

-1027 DANKEIKKITGIN
+1027 DGNKAIKKITGVN

-1049 EKMIP
+1049 ELMIP
-1054 KVYYEQET
+1054 KVYLEQET
-1062 KVETNIKKSSNKEK
+1062 KVEANKKKISKNER

-1081 EYVF
+1081 EYIF

>member
-1 MSFYDIKYTRKI
+1 
-13 IKKYGGNMNNTDLTF
+13 MNNNDLTF

-39 RFAKILNR
+39 RFAKILNK

-84 TDKQIVNMYEEVQG
+84 TDKQIVDMYEEAQG

-111 TKYKKSLEIE
+111 TEYKKSLEIE
-121 FEKSADTEKVE
+121 FERSEDTENVE
-132 NGVNKFVSLIKEGKL
+132 SGVNKFISLLKEGKL

-211 EELWRESVEI
+211 EDLWKESVVV
-221 NQECVDTIENKTWIK
+221 NQECVDTIENKTWVK

-267 YSRFYPDGF
+267 YSKFYPDGF
-276 VPLQYQKDAVIQA
+276 MPLQYQKDAVIQA
-289 KRILEKHNG
+289 KRIIEKHNG

-389 HEICVGKKVVLISA
+389 HEICVGKKVILISA

-440 LRKKVRVFEKDTE
+440 LRKKIRVFDKDTD

-488 EDLKKQGLRFP
+488 EDLKRQGLKFP

-504 KKLIYKFSENT
+504 KKLIYKFSQDT

-563 KGILI
+563 KGILV

-589 NEFISMY
+589 NEFINMY

-601 VWVSKKYNVSELV
+601 VWVSKKYNVSELL

-629 DAFKFKAEDFDKSFI
+629 EAFKFRSEYFDKNFI
-644 NDLEKDLSLLQNL
+644 NDLEKDLALLQNL
-657 KDIWNKIKI
+657 KDIWEKIEI

-673 INELKVNKN
+673 INELKRNKN
-682 LKNDKIIIFT
+682 LENNKIIIFT
-692 ESKETAEYLTRSIQD
+692 ESKETAEYLTNSIQNM
-707 RLNEKVILF
+707 LNEKVILF

-725 SLIRAN
+725 NLIRAN
-731 FDPTYNR
+731 FDPTYR
-738 YRQKN
+738 KDKQSN

-787 VGTEHDAIYVY
+787 VGSQHDEIYVY

-821 MFYDIL
+821 MFHDIL

-833 LTEDEEVS
+833 LTEDEEIS
-841 THELFRRMTTIV
+841 THELFRRMTTIIE
-853 DDEDD
+853 DEDD
-858 KINSE
+858 EINSE
-863 LSYLKEIR
+863 LSYLKTIR
-871 TIRDKDKELFEKI
+871 DIRDKDKELFEKI
-884 RNYPKKIK
+884 KNYPKKIK

-897 EDLEGLITFFR
+897 EDLDGLITFFR

-914 FYISNT
+914 FYISNA
-920 EETKE
+920 EETNE
-925 VTFEQAIEYVKATKS
+925 LTFEQAIEYVKATKS
-940 EQSKKVRSD
+940 EQSKKVKSD
-949 YYDLLKNNKLAFEI
+949 YYNLLKNNKSAFEV
-963 SEKEEID
+963 SEKEETD
-970 NDILSVNKKGTSNA
+970 NDVLSVNKKGTSNA

-1008 INKTITL
+1008 INKTISL
-1015 LENGELPVRIVK
+1015 LENGELPARIVK

-1062 KVETNIKKSSNKEK
+1062 KVETNIKKSNNKEK

>member
-1 MSFYDIKYTRKI
+1 
-13 IKKYGGNMNNTDLTF
+13 MNNNDLTF

-39 RFAKILNR
+39 RFSKILSR

-71 EKVEKTRILIGIN
+71 KNVEKTRILIGIN
-84 TDKQIVNMYEEVQG
+84 TDKQIVDMYEEAQG
-98 EIKEFSLSNKESI
+98 EIKEFNLSNKESI
-111 TKYKKSLEIE
+111 EEYRKSLELE
-121 FEKSADTEKVE
+121 FEKSDDTENVE
-132 NGVNKFVSLIKEGKL
+132 NGVNKFMSLLKEGKL
-147 EIRIYTKQPIHAKI
+147 EIRIYTKQQIHAKI
-161 YVMRDYKDSPD
+161 YIMRDYEDSPD

-211 EELWRESVEI
+211 EELWKESVEV
-221 NQECVDTIENKTWIK
+221 NQECINTIENKTWIK

-257 NDDLIDSSKD
+257 NDDLIDASKD
-267 YSRFYPDGF
+267 YTKYYPDGF
-276 VPLQYQKDAVIQA
+276 VPLQYQRDAVIQA
-289 KRILEKHNG
+289 KRIIEKHNG

-357 KIIEEGSE
+357 KIIEEGSG
-365 QYRYV
+365 QYKYV

-389 HEICVGKKVVLISA
+389 HEICVGKKVILISA

-440 LRKKVRVFEKDTE
+440 LRRKVKQYDKDTD

-476 RRTRTEIQKTYA
+476 RRTRTEIQKNYT
-488 EDLKKQGLRFP
+488 EDLKKQGLKFP
-499 KVSDP
+499 KVSNP
-504 KKLIYKFSENT
+504 QKLIYKFSEET
-515 EKVFETTIKTITE
+515 EKVFESTIKSITE
-528 LNYSRYKPLT
+528 LNYSRYRPLT
-538 YVKESK
+538 YVKEGK
-544 LQSSQKSLLVGQA
+544 LTATQKTLLTGQM

-563 KGILI
+563 KGILV

-580 TLNRFIDSY
+580 TLKRFIDSY
-589 NEFISMY
+589 NEFINMY
-596 RKNGV
+596 RENGV
-601 VWVSKKYNVSELV
+601 VWVSKKYNVSELLD
-614 NNEDFEKLEQAAINE
+614 NEEFEKLEQAAINE
-629 DAFKFKAEDFDKSFI
+629 EAFKFSAEDFDKNFI
-644 NDLEKDLSLLQNL
+644 IDLEKDLSILENL
-657 KDIWNKIKI
+657 KNIWNAIEL

-673 INELKVNKN
+673 IQELKNNKN
-682 LKNDKIIIFT
+682 LKHNKLIVFT
-692 ESKETAEYLTRSIQD
+692 ESKETAEYISRNIQE

-725 SLIRAN
+725 KSIRAN
-731 FDPTYNR
+731 FDPTYR
-738 YRQKN
+738 KERQEN
-743 EYRILV
+743 EYRVLV

-787 VGTEHDAIYVY
+787 VGTEHDEIYVY

-803 SKSNEQMSL
+803 SESNEQMSL
-812 EENIITKMQ
+812 EENIITKIQ
-821 MFYDIL
+821 MFHDIL

-841 THELFRRMTTIV
+841 THELFRRMTTIAEED
-853 DDEDD
+853 DDE
-858 KINSE
+858 INSE
-863 LSYLKEIR
+863 LSYLKTIR
-871 TIRDKDKELFEKI
+871 DIRDKDKELFEKI
-884 RNYPKKIK
+884 KNYPKKIK
-892 IGRKK
+892 IGRNK
-897 EDLEGLITFFR
+897 DNLGSLLTFFR

-914 FYISNT
+914 FYISNE
-920 EETKE
+920 EETNE
-925 VTFEQAIEYVKATKS
+925 VTFEKAIEYVKATKS
-940 EQSKKVRSD
+940 EQSKKVKSN
-949 YYDLLKNNKLAFEI
+949 YYELLKQNKSAFEI
-963 SEKEEID
+963 SEKEELD

-993 CLKLDYKFTDIEIDK
+993 CLKLDSKFTDIEIEK
-1008 INKTITL
+1008 IHKTISL
-1015 LENGELPVRIVK
+1015 LENGELPIRIVK
-1027 DANKEIKKITGIN
+1027 EANKEIKKITGIN
-1040 DIIKFYKEL
+1040 DIMKFYKQL
-1049 EKMIP
+1049 EIMIP
-1054 KVYYEQET
+1054 KVYYEVET
-1062 KVETNIKKSSNKEK
+1062 KVETNNKKLKKKEK

-1081 EYVF
+1081 EYLF

>member
-1 MSFYDIKYTRKI
+1 M
-13 IKKYGGNMNNTDLTF
+13 GNNDLTF

-39 RFAKILNR
+39 RFSKILNK

-58 FRASGFYLLQDAL
+58 FRASGFYLLQEAL
-71 EKVEKTRILIGIN
+71 DKVEKTRILIGIN
-84 TDKQIVNMYEEVQG
+84 TDKQIVDMYEETQG
-98 EIKEFSLSNKESI
+98 QIKEMSLSNIEAI
-111 TKYKKSLEIE
+111 TEYKAKLEKE
-121 FEKSADTEKVE
+121 FENSEDTENVE
-132 NGVNKFVSLIKEGKL
+132 NGVSKFISLIKNGKL

-161 YVMRDYKDSPD
+161 YVMRDFQDSPD

-211 EELWRESVEI
+211 EELWAESVEV
-221 NQECVDTIENKTWIK
+221 NKECVDTIENKTWVK

-257 NDDLIDSSKD
+257 NDDIYDISKD
-267 YSRFYPDGF
+267 KNKYFPDGF
-276 VPLQYQKDAVIQA
+276 TPLQYQKDAVIQA

-298 IFISDVVGLGKTY
+298 VFISDVVGLGKTY
-311 ICAMLGQELE
+311 ICAMLAQELDKKT
-321 GRSLFL
+321 LIL
-327 CPPVLVDYWDRVL
+327 CPPVLVDYWENVMFN
-340 SDFGVR
+340 FGVR

-351 SEGKLD
+351 SVGKLD
-357 KIIEEGSE
+357 KLIEEGVE
-365 QYRYV
+365 QFAYV

-379 NAETEQYKQL
+379 NADTEQYRQL

-403 TPQNNYNTDIANQLY
+403 TPQNNYTTDIANQLY

-431 RNLELFFDT
+431 RNLENFFDT
-440 LRKKVRVFEKDTE
+440 LRRKIKAFDKGTD
-453 EYKQAIRETSE
+453 EYKEAIREASE

-488 EDLKKQGLRFP
+488 EDLKKQGLEFP

-504 KKLIYKFSENT
+504 QKLFYQFSADT
-515 EKVFETTIKTITE
+515 EKVFETTIQKITE

-538 YVKESK
+538 YIKESK
-544 LQSSQKSLLVGQA
+544 LTPYQRTLLTGQA

-563 KGILI
+563 KGILV

-589 NEFISMY
+589 NEFINMY
-596 RKNGV
+596 KNDGV
-601 VWVSKKYNVSELV
+601 VWISKKLNVPELLI
-614 NNEDFEKLEQAAINE
+614 NGDTEKLEQAVAND
-629 DAFKFKAEDFDKSFI
+629 DAFKIKIEDVDKSFI
-644 NDLEKDLSLLQNL
+644 IDLEKDLAILQNL
-657 KDIWNKIKI
+657 RDIWNTVQV
-666 DDKLEYF
+666 DDKLDYF
-673 INELKVNKN
+673 IEELKNRKELKHNK
-682 LKNDKIIIFT
+682 LIIFT
-692 ESKETAEYLTRSIQD
+692 ESKETAEYLTNTISTK
-707 RLNEKVILF
+707 LNENVLLF

-725 SLIRAN
+725 TLIRAN
-731 FDPTYNR
+731 FDPTYKLEKQRND
-738 YRQKN
+738 
-743 EYRILV
+743 YRILI

-772 WNPTK
+772 WNPTR

-787 VGTEHDAIYVY
+787 VGTKHDEIYVF

-821 MFYDIL
+821 MFHDIL

-841 THELFRRMTTIV
+841 THELFKRMNAPIQ
-853 DDEDD
+853 DE
-858 KINSE
+858 NETEVSSE
-863 LSYLKEIR
+863 LSYLKTIR
-871 TIRDKDKELFEKI
+871 DIRDKDVELFDKI
-884 RNYPKKIK
+884 KNYPKKIK
-892 IGRKK
+892 IGRDKK
-897 EDLEGLITFFR
+897 EENGLITFFR

-914 FYISNT
+914 FYISKEN
-920 EETKE
+920 EETRE
-925 VTFEQAIEYVKATKS
+925 ITFEQAIELVKANKS
-940 EQSKKVRSD
+940 EQERKVKKD
-949 YYDLLKNNKLAFEI
+949 YYDLLKMNKEAFEL
-963 SEKEEID
+963 SEQEE
-970 NDILSVNKKGTSNA
+970 NQADITTVSKKGSSNA

-993 CLKLDYKFTDIEIDK
+993 CIKLESRFTDIELTK
-1008 INKTITL
+1008 INKMIDL
-1015 LENGELPVRIVK
+1015 LENGELPIRIIK
-1027 DANKEIKKITGIN
+1027 EGNKEIKKITGIN
-1040 DIIKFYKEL
+1040 DIAKFYKEF
-1049 EKMIP
+1049 EMIIP
-1054 KVYYEQET
+1054 KVYFEQES
-1062 KVETNIKKSSNKEK
+1062 KVETNKKKINKSEK

-1081 EYVF
+1081 EYFI

>member
-1 MSFYDIKYTRKI
+1 MS
-13 IKKYGGNMNNTDLTF
+13 NNDLTF

-39 RFAKILNR
+39 RFSKILNR

-58 FRASGFYLLQDAL
+58 FRASGFYLMQDAL
-71 EKVEKTRILIGIN
+71 DKVEKTRILIGIN
-84 TDKQIVNMYEEVQG
+84 TDKQIVDMFEEAQG

-111 TKYKKSLEIE
+111 TEYKKELEKE
-121 FEKSADTEKVE
+121 FEKSEDTENVE
-132 NGVNKFVSLIKEGKL
+132 NGVNKFISLLKEGKL

-161 YVMRDYKDSPD
+161 YIMRDFKDSAD

-202 DVQFALDKF
+202 DVQFALEKF
-211 EELWRESVEI
+211 EELWKESVEV
-221 NQECVDTIENKTWIK
+221 NQECVDTIENKTWVK

-267 YSRFYPDGF
+267 SSRYYPDGF

-311 ICAMLGQELE
+311 ICAMLAQELDHKK
-321 GRSLFL
+321 LIL
-327 CPPVLVDYWDRVL
+327 CPPVLVDYWENVMFN
-340 SDFGVR
+340 FGVR
-346 GYKVE
+346 GVKVE
-351 SEGKLD
+351 SVGKLD
-357 KIIEEGSE
+357 KIIEDGTE
-365 QYRYV
+365 QYGYV

-379 NAETEQYKQL
+379 NAETEQYRQL
-389 HEICVGKKVVLISA
+389 HEICVGKKVILISA

-431 RNLELFFDT
+431 RNLELFFDN
-440 LRKKVRVFEKDTE
+440 LRKKVRTFEKDTE

-476 RRTRTEIQKTYA
+476 RRTRTEIQNTYA
-488 EDLKKQGLRFP
+488 DDLKKQGLKFP

-504 KKLIYKFSENT
+504 IKLIYEFSENA
-515 EKVFETTIKTITE
+515 EEVFETTIQKITE

-538 YVKESK
+538 YVKDNK
-544 LQSSQKSLLVGQA
+544 LQSSQRSLLVGQT

-563 KGILI
+563 KGILV

-589 NEFISMY
+589 NEFIKMY
-596 RKNGV
+596 KENGV
-601 VWVSKKYNVSELV
+601 VWISKKLNVAELLD
-614 NNEDFEKLEQAAINE
+614 NDDTEKLEKAVKNE
-629 DAFKFKAEDFDKSFI
+629 DAFKFNAEDFNKDFI
-644 NDLEKDLSLLQNL
+644 IDLEKDLAILQNL
-657 KDIWNKIKI
+657 KYIWDTVQT

-673 INELKVNKN
+673 IDELKNNKD
-682 LKNDKIIIFT
+682 LKHNKLIIFT
-692 ESKETAEYLTRSIQD
+692 ESKETAEYLTGSIEN
-707 RLNEKVILF
+707 RLNEKVIVF

-725 SLIRAN
+725 TSIRAN
-731 FDPTYNR
+731 FDPNYNKEK
-738 YRQKN
+738 QKN
-743 EYRILV
+743 DYRILV

-787 VGTEHDAIYVY
+787 VGTAHNEIFVY

-821 MFYDIL
+821 MFHDIL

-833 LTEDEEVS
+833 LTDDEEVS
-841 THELFRRMTTIV
+841 THELFKRMTTII
-853 DDEDD
+853 DDEDEE
-858 KINSE
+858 ISSE
-863 LSYLKEIR
+863 LSYLKAIR
-871 TIRDKDKELFEKI
+871 DIRDKDKELFEKI
-884 RNYPKKIK
+884 KSYPKKIK
-892 IGRKK
+892 IGRRK
-897 EDLEGLITFFR
+897 DDIDGLVTFFR

-914 FYISNT
+914 FYISSSGN
-920 EETKE
+920 TKE
-925 VTFEQAIEYVKATKS
+925 ITFEQAIDYVKATKS
-940 EQSKKVRSD
+940 EQGKKVKSD
-949 YYDLLKNNKLAFEI
+949 YYDLLKANKLAFEE
-963 SEKEEID
+963 SEKEDNSNEITA
-970 NDILSVNKKGTSNA
+970 VNKKGSSNA
-984 KNIIKILKE
+984 KNIIKVLKE
-993 CLKLDYKFTDIEIDK
+993 CLKMESSFTDIEIDN
-1008 INKTITL
+1008 INKIINL

-1027 DANKEIKKITGIN
+1027 DGNKAIKKITGVN

-1049 EKMIP
+1049 ELMIP
-1054 KVYYEQET
+1054 KVYLEQET
-1062 KVETNIKKSSNKEK
+1062 KVEANNKKISKNER

-1081 EYVF
+1081 EYIF

>member
-1 MSFYDIKYTRKI
+1 MMEEVNIMINT
-13 IKKYGGNMNNTDLTF
+13 TDLTF

-39 RFAKILNR
+39 RFNKILNK
-47 NTQFFDVLVGY
+47 NTEFFDVLVGY
-58 FRASGFYLLQDAL
+58 FRASGFYLLQNAL

-84 TDKQIVNMYEEVQG
+84 TDQQVVDLYEEYQG
-98 EIKEFSLSNKESI
+98 QITEMNLSTIEAINEYKNK
-111 TKYKKSLEIE
+111 LEKE
-121 FEKSADTEKVE
+121 FEKSDDNEQIE
-132 NGVNKFVSLIKEGKL
+132 NGVNKFVSLLKKGKL
-147 EIRIYTKQPIHAKI
+147 EIKLYTKQPIHAKI
-161 YVMRDYKDSPD
+161 YIMRDYKDSPD

-202 DVQFALDKF
+202 DVQFALEKF
-211 EELWRESVEI
+211 EELWKESVEI
-221 NQECVDTIENKTWIK
+221 NKDCIDTIENKTWIK

-257 NDDLIDSSKD
+257 NDDLINSMDN
-267 YSRFYPDGF
+267 SRFYPDGF

-311 ICAMLGQELE
+311 ICAMLGQELD

-357 KIIEEGSE
+357 RIVEEGSE
-365 QYRYV
+365 QYKYV
-370 FVDESHRFR
+370 FIDESHRFR
-379 NAETEQYKQL
+379 NADTEQYKLL
-389 HEICVGKKVVLISA
+389 HQICVGKKVILISA

-431 RNLELFFDT
+431 RNLELFFDN
-440 LRKKVRVFEKDTE
+440 LKKNLGGLDKTSD
-453 EYKQAIRETSE
+453 EYKEAIKHNSE
-464 EIRDKVLREVMI
+464 EIRDKILREVMI

-488 EDLKKQGLRFP
+488 DDLKKQGLKFP
-499 KVSDP
+499 KVSNP
-504 KKLIYKFSENT
+504 QKLIYEFSEEE
-515 EKVFETTIKTITE
+515 EKVFETTIQTITK
-528 LNYSRYKPLT
+528 LNYARYQPLV
-538 YVKESK
+538 YVKENK
-544 LQSSQKSLLVGQA
+544 LQSSQKSLLVGQS

-563 KGILI
+563 KGILV

-589 NEFISMY
+589 KEFIKMY
-596 RKNGV
+596 KEYGV
-601 VWVSKKYNVSELV
+601 VWVSKKLNVAELLD
-614 NNEDFEKLEQAAINE
+614 NEDFEKLEMAAINE
-629 DAFKFKAEDFDKSFI
+629 EAFKYNSEDLNDNFI
-644 NDLEKDLSLLQNL
+644 VDLEKDLILLENL
-657 KDIWNKIKI
+657 KKLWNTIST
-666 DDKLEYF
+666 DDKFEYF
-673 INELKVNKN
+673 VRELEGNIN
-682 LKNDKIIIFT
+682 LKHNKLIIFT
-692 ESKETAEYLTRSIQD
+692 ESKETADYLSKNLQD
-707 RLNEKVILF
+707 RLKENILLF

-725 SLIRAN
+725 NSIRAN
-731 FDPTYNR
+731 FDPTYR
-738 YRQKN
+738 KDKQSDD
-743 EYRILV
+743 YRILV

-772 WNPTK
+772 WNPTR

-787 VGTEHDAIYVY
+787 VGSKHDEIYVF

-821 MFYDIL
+821 MFHDIL

-841 THELFRRMTTIV
+841 THELFKRMTTIV
-853 DDEDD
+853 DDEEGET
-858 KINSE
+858 NSE

-871 TIRDKDKELFEKI
+871 DIRDKDKELFEKI
-884 RNYPKKIK
+884 KNYPKKIK

-897 EDLEGLITFFR
+897 ENLTGLITFFR

-914 FYISNT
+914 FYISND
-920 EETKE
+920 EESKE
-925 VTFEQAIEYVKATKS
+925 ITFEDAIEYIRATKS
-940 EQSKKVRSD
+940 EHSKKVNSD
-949 YYDLLKNNKLAFEI
+949 YYDLLQKNKNCFELAEREDI
-963 SEKEEID
+963 N
-970 NDILSVNKKGTSNA
+970 NDVLKVNKKGSSNA
-984 KNIIKILKE
+984 KNVIKILKE
-993 CLKLDYKFTDIEIDK
+993 CLKLDNKFTDIEIDK
-1008 INKTITL
+1008 IHKMINL
-1015 LENGELPVRIVK
+1015 LENGELPVRIIK
-1027 DANKEIKKITGIN
+1027 EANKEMKKITGIN
-1040 DIIKFYKEL
+1040 GIAKFFKEFEKII
-1049 EKMIP
+1049 P
-1054 KVYYEQET
+1054 NVYFIQET
-1062 KVETNIKKSSNKEK
+1062 KVETNKKKSNKKEK

-1081 EYVF
+1081 EYLF

>member
-1 MSFYDIKYTRKI
+1 
-13 IKKYGGNMNNTDLTF
+13 MNNNDLTF

-39 RFAKILNR
+39 RFGKILNR

-58 FRASGFYLLQDAL
+58 FRASGFYLLQDSL

-84 TDKQIVNMYEEVQG
+84 TDKQIVDMYEETQG

-111 TKYKKSLEIE
+111 TEYKKSLEKE
-121 FEKSADTEKVE
+121 FEKSDDTEKVE
-132 NGVNKFVSLIKEGKL
+132 NGVNKFISLLKEGKL

-161 YVMRDYKDSPD
+161 YIMRDYKDSPD

-211 EELWRESVEI
+211 EELWKESVEV
-221 NQECVDTIENKTWIK
+221 NQECVDTIENKTWVK

-257 NDDLIDSSKD
+257 NDDLIDSNKD
-267 YSRFYPDGF
+267 YSKFYPDGF

-389 HEICVGKKVVLISA
+389 HEICVGKKVILISA

-440 LRKKVRVFEKDTE
+440 LRKKVRTFDKNTE
-453 EYKQAIRETSE
+453 EYKQAIREASE

-488 EDLKKQGLRFP
+488 DDLRKQGLKFP

-504 KKLIYKFSENT
+504 KKLIYKFSVEA
-515 EKVFETTIKTITE
+515 EKVFETTIQTITE

-538 YVKESK
+538 YVKEHK

-563 KGILI
+563 KGILV

-589 NEFISMY
+589 NEFITMY

-601 VWVSKKYNVSELV
+601 VWVSKKYNVTELL

-629 DAFKFKAEDFDKSFI
+629 EAFKFKVEDFDKSFI
-644 NDLEKDLSLLQNL
+644 TDLEKDLALLQNL
-657 KDIWNKIKI
+657 KNIWDTISV

-673 INELKVNKN
+673 IKELKDNKD
-682 LKNDKIIIFT
+682 LKSNKLIIFT
-692 ESKETAEYLTRSIQD
+692 ESKETAEYLSRNIQD

-725 SLIRAN
+725 NLIRAN
-731 FDPTYNR
+731 FDPTYR
-738 YRQKN
+738 KDRQQN

-787 VGTEHDAIYVY
+787 VGSQHDEIYVF

-821 MFYDIL
+821 MFHDIL

-841 THELFRRMTTIV
+841 THELFRRMTTIAE
-853 DDEDD
+853 DEDNE
-858 KINSE
+858 INSE
-863 LSYLKEIR
+863 LSYLKTIR
-871 TIRDKDKELFEKI
+871 DIRDKDKELFEKI
-884 RNYPKKIK
+884 KNYPKKIK
-892 IGRKK
+892 IGRNKD
-897 EDLEGLITFFR
+897 DLDGLITFFR

-914 FYISNT
+914 FYISDSD
-920 EETKE
+920 ETKE
-925 VTFEQAIEYVKATKS
+925 VTFEQAIEYVKSTKS
-940 EQSKKVRSD
+940 EQAKKVKSD
-949 YYDLLKNNKLAFEI
+949 YYDLLKKNKLAFEL
-963 SEKEEID
+963 SEKEETD
-970 NDILSVNKKGTSNA
+970 NEVLSVNKKGSSNA

-993 CLKLDYKFTDIEIDK
+993 CLKLEEKFTDIEIEK
-1008 INKTITL
+1008 INKIINL

-1027 DANKEIKKITGIN
+1027 EANKEIKKITGVN
-1040 DIIKFYKEL
+1040 DIAKFYKKL
-1049 EKMIP
+1049 EILIP
-1054 KVYYEQET
+1054 KTYIELET
-1062 KVETNIKKSSNKEK
+1062 KVETNNKKISKKEK

>member
-1 MSFYDIKYTRKI
+1 MS
-13 IKKYGGNMNNTDLTF
+13 NNDLTF

-39 RFAKILNR
+39 RFSKILNR

-58 FRASGFYLLQDAL
+58 FRASGFYLMQDAL
-71 EKVEKTRILIGIN
+71 DKVEKTRILIGIN
-84 TDKQIVNMYEEVQG
+84 TDKQIVDMFEETQG

-111 TKYKKSLEIE
+111 TEYKKELEKE
-121 FEKSADTEKVE
+121 FEKSEDTESVE
-132 NGVNKFVSLIKEGKL
+132 NGVNKFISLLKEGKL

-161 YVMRDYKDSPD
+161 YIMRDFKDSAD

-202 DVQFALDKF
+202 DVQFALEKF
-211 EELWRESVEI
+211 EELWKESVEV
-221 NQECVDTIENKTWIK
+221 NQECVDTIENKTWVR

-267 YSRFYPDGF
+267 SSRYYPDGF

-311 ICAMLGQELE
+311 ICAMLAQELDHKK
-321 GRSLFL
+321 LIL
-327 CPPVLVDYWDRVL
+327 CPPVLVDYWENVMFN
-340 SDFGVR
+340 FGVR
-346 GYKVE
+346 GVKVE
-351 SEGKLD
+351 SVGKLD
-357 KIIEEGSE
+357 KIIENGTE
-365 QYRYV
+365 QYGYV

-379 NAETEQYKQL
+379 NAETEQYRQL
-389 HEICVGKKVVLISA
+389 HEICVGKKVILISA

-431 RNLELFFDT
+431 RNLELFFDN
-440 LRKKVRVFEKDTE
+440 LRKKVRSYEKDTE

-488 EDLKKQGLRFP
+488 DDLKKQGLKFP

-504 KKLIYKFSENT
+504 IKLIYEFSENA
-515 EKVFETTIKTITE
+515 EEVFETTIQKITE

-538 YVKESK
+538 YVKDGK
-544 LQSSQKSLLVGQA
+544 LQSSQRSLLVGQT

-563 KGILI
+563 KGILV

-589 NEFISMY
+589 NEFIKMY
-596 RKNGV
+596 KENGV
-601 VWVSKKYNVSELV
+601 VWISKKLNVAELLD
-614 NNEDFEKLEQAAINE
+614 NDDTEKLEQAVKNE
-629 DAFKFKAEDFDKSFI
+629 DAFKFNAEDFNKDFI
-644 NDLEKDLSLLQNL
+644 IDLEKDLAILQNL
-657 KDIWNKIKI
+657 KYIWDTIQI

-673 INELKVNKN
+673 IDELKNNKD
-682 LKNDKIIIFT
+682 LKHNKLIIFT
-692 ESKETAEYLTRSIQD
+692 ESKETAEYLTKSIEN
-707 RLNEKVILF
+707 RLNENVIVF

-725 SLIRAN
+725 TSIRAN
-731 FDPTYNR
+731 FDPNYNKDK
-738 YRQKN
+738 QKN
-743 EYRILV
+743 DYRILV

-787 VGTEHDAIYVY
+787 VGTAHSEIYVY

-821 MFYDIL
+821 MFHDIL

-833 LTEDEEVS
+833 LTDDEEVS
-841 THELFRRMTTIV
+841 THELFKRMTTII
-853 DDEDD
+853 DDEDEE
-858 KINSE
+858 ISSE
-863 LSYLKEIR
+863 LSYLKTIR
-871 TIRDKDKELFEKI
+871 DIRDKDKELFEKI
-884 RNYPKKIK
+884 KNYPKKIK

-897 EDLEGLITFFR
+897 DDIDGLITFFR

-914 FYISNT
+914 FYISSA
-920 EETKE
+920 EDTKE
-925 VTFEQAIEYVKATKS
+925 ITFEQAIDYVKATKS
-940 EQSKKVRSD
+940 EQGKKVKSD
-949 YYDLLKNNKLAFEI
+949 YYDLLKANKQAFEE
-963 SEKEEID
+963 SEKEDNNNEITA
-970 NDILSVNKKGTSNA
+970 VNKKGSSNA
-984 KNIIKILKE
+984 KNIIKVLKE
-993 CLKLDYKFTDIEIDK
+993 CLKMESSFTDIEVDN
-1008 INKTITL
+1008 INKIINL

-1027 DANKEIKKITGIN
+1027 DGNKDIKKITGVN

-1049 EKMIP
+1049 ELMIP
-1054 KVYYEQET
+1054 KVYLEQET
-1062 KVETNIKKSSNKEK
+1062 KVEANNKKISKNER

-1081 EYVF
+1081 EYIF